1 MDGTAL
7 RNLMDHPLFAQLVWL
22 GLLILVCVLV
32 YFVAKVV
39 LVGAVRRLVARSQT
53 TWDDALVRAELFLRL
68 AHIAP
73 ALVAFYGAQAIP
85 ELGPTLA
92 TLIQRVAASLIA
104 IAVALSVGAFLTAL
118 NDNYSAKPENRRR
131 PIRGYVQVVKI
142 AVFLLTAL
150 IVVSILMDRSPWLFV
165 SGIGAMTAV
174 LLLIFKDT
182 ILSLVASVQI
192 TSNDMVHVGDWIE
205 MPQFGADGDVVDVA
219 LHTVKVQN
227 WDKTI
232 TTVPTHALISGSFK
246 NWRGMSLS
254 GGRRIKRSLFIDVAS
269 IRFLEPDEVQ
279 SFEGFA
285 LLGDYMRRK
294 REEIEGYNA
303 EDGRNPEISADIRRL
318 TNLGTLRAYIA
329 SYLRN
334 HPKIHGGMTLLVRQ
348 LAPGPRGLP
357 IEMYCFTNTTDWNEY
372 ESIQS
377 DIFDHILA
385 IVPEFGLR
393 VFQSPSGVDIERLA
407 AESRRVDPSGHGG

>member
-1 MDGTAL
+1 
-7 RNLMDHPLFAQLVWL
+7 
-22 GLLILVCVLV
+22 
-32 YFVAKVV
+32 
-39 LVGAVRRLVARSQT
+39 VGAVRRLVARSQT

-192 TSNDMVHVGDWIE
+192 TTNDMVHVGDWIE

-269 IRFLEPDEVQ
+269 IRFLKPEEVQ